1 MGTCYFLVNFSKKRK
16 LGIGKMGE
24 SDIAGLLLRLLRMKL
39 WNAEDDIRLSDEY
52 EEDKFVD
59 FEDER

>member
-1 MGTCYFLVNFSKKRK
+1 MNFSKKRK